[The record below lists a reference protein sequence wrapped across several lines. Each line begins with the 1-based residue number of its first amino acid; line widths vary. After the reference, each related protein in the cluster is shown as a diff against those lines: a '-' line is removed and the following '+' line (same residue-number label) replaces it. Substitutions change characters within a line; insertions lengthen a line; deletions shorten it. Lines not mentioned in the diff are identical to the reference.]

1 MTYRGFILTNFGRD
15 HKQRLHH
22 PFGSC
27 CYPARVH
34 RNRPLAVPMVENP
47 ETAGKPRD
55 ASFNASERQ
64 GAHGF
69 RADWFTPVFRL
80 ICRQKSRDFED
91 MLPSEKQLASG
102 ILSPKI

>member
-55 ASFNASERQ
+55 AALMRLNDKALTASART
-64 GAHGF
+64 GLRRF
-69 RADWFTPVFRL
+69 
-80 ICRQKSRDFED
+80 
-91 MLPSEKQLASG
+91 SG
-102 ILSPKI
+102 